1 MTMMTTYNKYI
12 DEYISG
18 IENGTFIVSNDIK
31 KAIKNVII
39 PKLELPNVI
48 INHEEIEDHI
58 VMTNKYF
65 PDPLLP
71 WENFII
77 ALMHCYYDDGTIVWT
92 TFLIMTGRGAGKNGF
107 VARLSFYFVS
117 AKWGIEEYNVHIV
130 ANSEK
135 QATTSPKEV
144 YSVIDKNKK
153 LQKAFKYN
161 LEVIKNKKTN
171 SEIVYFTSNVK
182 TKDGGR
188 PGIII
193 FDEIHQYEN
202 HELMNVFES
211 GLGKRPHPR
220 TIMITTNGYLRGG
233 ELDTQLENAE
243 LILNGEKPNSRDL
256 PLLYRLDDP
265 SEVDDFKM
273 WNKANPSLAYFPSL
287 KIEMERVYDAMQSNP
302 AMYIEFMTKRMN
314 CPAQDSYTAI
324 ATWDK
329 IMATNQPIPN
339 LDGCVCIGGLDYAE
353 INDFCAVGLLFKKDD
368 KFIWIHHSFVCHL
381 ALKKENRKIKID
393 IPAMEKLGLCTIVND
408 DFIKEEYII
417 NWFIEQSRKYRILD
431 IKCDKYRKRLL
442 ISKFKEARL
451 PLSEVRVGRPTHTL
465 LDPLVTA
472 LFADERLIFGDDPL
486 MRWYTNNLYRDPDGK
501 ENVEYKKIEP
511 KLRKTDGFSA
521 FLHALNDED
530 KLPSRAPNRRVRCLT
545 V

>member
-1 MTMMTTYNKYI
+1 MTMMTTYNEYI
-12 DEYISG
+12 DEYIFG

-48 INHEEIEDHI
+48 INHEEIEEHI

-144 YSVIDKNKK
+144 YKVIDKNKK

-265 SEVDDFKM
+265 SEVDDFNM

-314 CPAQDSYTAI
+314 CPAQDSFTPI

-339 LDGCVCIGGLDYAE
+339 LDGYVCIGGVDYAE
-353 INDFCAVGLLFKKDD
+353 VNDFCAVGLLFKKDD
-368 KFIWIHHSFVCHL
+368 KYIWIHHTFVCHL

-393 IPAMEKLGLCTIVND
+393 IPAMEKMGLCTIVND
-408 DFIKEEYII
+408 DYIKEEYII
-417 NWFIEQSRKYRILD
+417 NWFLDMSKKYRILD

-442 ISKFKEARL
+442 VSKFKEARL
-451 PLSEVRVGRPTHTL
+451 PLNEVRVGRPTHTI

-530 KLPSRAPNRRVRCLT
+530 KLPVRQANRRVRCLAI
-545 V
+545 

>member
-12 DEYISG
+12 DEYIFG

-48 INHEEIEDHI
+48 INHEEIEVHI

-92 TFLIMTGRGAGKNGF
+92 TFFIMTGRGAGKNGF

-144 YSVIDKNKK
+144 YKVIDKNKK

-265 SEVDDFKM
+265 SEVDDFNM

-314 CPAQDSYTAI
+314 CPAQDSFTPI

-339 LDGCVCIGGLDYAE
+339 LDGYVCIGGVDYAE
-353 INDFCAVGLLFKKDD
+353 VNDFCAVGLLFKKDD
-368 KFIWIHHSFVCHL
+368 KYIWIHHTFVCHL

-393 IPAMEKLGLCTIVND
+393 IPAMEKMGLCTIVND
-408 DFIKEEYII
+408 DYIKEEYII
-417 NWFIEQSRKYRILD
+417 NWFLDMSKKYRILD

-442 ISKFKEARL
+442 VSKFKEARL
-451 PLSEVRVGRPTHTL
+451 PLNEVRVGRPTHTI

-530 KLPSRAPNRRVRCLT
+530 KLPVRQANRRVRCLAI
-545 V
+545 

>member
-12 DEYISG
+12 DEYIFG

-48 INHEEIEDHI
+48 INHEEIEEHI

-144 YSVIDKNKK
+144 YKVIDKNKK

-265 SEVDDFKM
+265 SEVDDFNM

-314 CPAQDSYTAI
+314 CPAQDSFTPI

-339 LDGCVCIGGLDYAE
+339 LDGYVCIGGVDYAE
-353 INDFCAVGLLFKKDD
+353 VNDFCAVGLLFKKDD
-368 KFIWIHHSFVCHL
+368 KYIWIHHTFVCHL

-393 IPAMEKLGLCTIVND
+393 IPAMEKMGLCTIVND
-408 DFIKEEYII
+408 DYIKEKYII
-417 NWFIEQSRKYRILD
+417 NWFLDMSKKYRILD

-442 ISKFKEARL
+442 VSKFKEARL
-451 PLSEVRVGRPTHTL
+451 PLNEVRVGRPTHTI

-530 KLPSRAPNRRVRCLT
+530 KLPVRQANRRVRCLAI
-545 V
+545 

>member
-92 TFLIMTGRGAGKNGF
+92 TILIMTGRGAGKNGF

-117 AKWGIEEYNVHIV
+117 PKWGIEEYNVHIV

-442 ISKFKEARL
+442 VSKFKEARL

>member
-107 VARLSFYFVS
+107 VARLSFYLVA
-117 AKWGIEEYNVHIV
+117 AKWGIEEYTVHIV

-442 ISKFKEARL
+442 VSKFKEARL

>member
-12 DEYISG
+12 DEYIFG

-48 INHEEIEDHI
+48 INHEEIEEHI

-144 YSVIDKNKK
+144 YKVIDKNKK

-265 SEVDDFKM
+265 SEVDDFNM

-314 CPAQDSYTAI
+314 CPAQDSFTPI

-339 LDGCVCIGGLDYAE
+339 LDGYVCIGGVDYAE
-353 INDFCAVGLLFKKDD
+353 VNDFCAVGLLFKKDD
-368 KFIWIHHSFVCHL
+368 KYIWIHHTFVCHL

-393 IPAMEKLGLCTIVND
+393 IPAMEKMGLCTIVND
-408 DFIKEEYII
+408 DYIKEEYII
-417 NWFIEQSRKYRILD
+417 NWFLDMSKKYRILD

-442 ISKFKEARL
+442 VSKFKEARL
-451 PLSEVRVGRPTHTL
+451 PLNEVRVGRPTHTI

-530 KLPSRAPNRRVRCLT
+530 KLPVRQANRRVRCLAI
-545 V
+545 